1 MIDFTKRK
9 TQTVDGLEPVSTMR
23 TAIFDSSSSPVFVVP
38 GGKPQAIRPGTA
50 RPWGIVAGQA
60 VVDARVGHVRTGAEE
75 VRAMSGRAVLRRTA
89 GVVVAIGLLLPAG
102 AASAEDDPAPVDW
115 PEVQQPAGTGSD
127 DPVPVKW
134 PEPVQL

>member
-1 MIDFTKRK
+1 M
-9 TQTVDGLEPVSTMR
+9 
-23 TAIFDSSSSPVFVVP
+23 
-38 GGKPQAIRPGTA
+38 
-50 RPWGIVAGQA
+50 
-60 VVDARVGHVRTGAEE
+60 
-75 VRAMSGRAVLRRTA
+75 RAMSGRAVLRRTA

-102 AASAEDDPAPVDW
+102 AASAEDDPAPIDW